1 LERSPESIEVR
12 FLRATGKHLKSL
24 TILPLIFVVMFSVF
38 AGFPTATSASESFIQ
53 ETVIITY
60 AVPPIDNSML
70 NPHYALLSYH
80 WSTTIDYYVNPA
92 NGYGL
97 SRTSI
102 INTIMASA
110 NAWDQRTSFSV
121 FSYEGTTSRTAGR
134 RDGYNTISWGIYYAD
149 AIAVTYIWTD
159 GSEIVETD
167 CRLNTY
173 YAWSL
178 TGVSDRM
185 DFQSIM
191 THEFGHWCGLKDLYD
206 NADYWLTMYAYSDY
220 GQTWRRSLGIGDI
233 MGLRKIYGF

>member
-1 LERSPESIEVR
+1 METSRESIEVR
-12 FLRATGKHLKSL
+12 FLRATGEHFKSL
-24 TILPLIFVVMFSVF
+24 AILPLIFVVLFSVF

-60 AVPPIDNSML
+60 AVPPIDDSMR

-80 WSTTIDYYVNPA
+80 WSTKIGYYVNPA

-97 SRTSI
+97 SRTNI

-134 RDGYNTISWGIYYAD
+134 RDGYNTISWGIYFAD
-149 AIAVTYIWTD
+149 AIAVTYIWTN
-159 GSEIVETD
+159 GNEIAETD

-178 TGVSDRM
+178 TGGSGRM
-185 DFQSIM
+185 DLQSIM

-206 NADYWLTMYAYSDY
+206 DADYWLTMYAYSDY

>member
-1 LERSPESIEVR
+1 LERSRESIEVR
-12 FLRATGKHLKSL
+12 FLRATGDHLKSL
-24 TILPLIFVVMFSVF
+24 AILLLISVVLFSVF
-38 AGFPTATSASESFIQ
+38 ASFPTATSASESFIQ

-97 SRTSI
+97 SRTKI

-110 NAWDQRTSFSV
+110 NAWDQRTSFNV

-149 AIAVTYIWTD
+149 AIAVTYIWTN
-159 GSEIVETD
+159 GTEIVETD

-178 TGVSDRM
+178 TGGSGRM
-185 DFQSIM
+185 DVQSIM

-233 MGLRKIYGF
+233 MGLRKICGF